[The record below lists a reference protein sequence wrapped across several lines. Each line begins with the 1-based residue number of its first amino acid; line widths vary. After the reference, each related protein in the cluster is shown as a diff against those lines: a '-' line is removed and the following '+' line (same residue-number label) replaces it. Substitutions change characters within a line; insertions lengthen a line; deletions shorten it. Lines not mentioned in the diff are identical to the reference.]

1 MKSPT
6 FNQCSQGRPDYG
18 VHCLYHDTIGIP
30 SRDSRANELQG
41 GSPPESWAAWANAV
55 WFRSSYPDD
64 KSTSHYR
71 INHRTK
77 TKKSKTKKRVSF
89 SDECV
94 EYDVPKYTETRSDK
108 LFISRCDIVRNNL
121 VSDSEFAQFG
131 EDRSALDRY
140 NDWLLNDQA
149 TKISGG
155 LYRGRLG
162 LVEKICASKVYVK
175 LIGDEGIVCIN
186 RSSIA
191 EGHYGSH
198 EVEIIHQNSLMS
210 QEDAREA
217 NKIPPPSQTTKA
229 RTRRSKRLAKKA
241 AQRRCTF

>member
-1 MKSPT
+1 MTVK
-6 FNQCSQGRPDYG
+6 
-18 VHCLYHDTIGIP
+18 
-30 SRDSRANELQG
+30 LQD

-55 WFRSSYPDD
+55 WSRPSYPDD
-64 KSTSHYR
+64 KTT
-71 INHRTK
+71 NHHRK
-77 TKKSKTKKRVSF
+77 KKKSKTKKRVSF
-89 SDECV
+89 SEECV

-108 LFISRCDIVRNNL
+108 LFISRFDIVRNNL

-155 LYRGRLG
+155 VYRGRLG

-175 LIGDEGIVCIN
+175 LIGDEGMVCIN

-198 EVEIIHQNSLMS
+198 EVEMIHQNSLMS
-210 QEDAREA
+210 REDASET
-217 NKIPPPSQTTKA
+217 NEVLPPSQTTEA
-229 RTRRSKRLAKKA
+229 RIRRSKRLAKKA
-241 AQRRCTF
+241 AQRRSTF

>member
-1 MKSPT
+1 MT
-6 FNQCSQGRPDYG
+6 
-18 VHCLYHDTIGIP
+18 V
-30 SRDSRANELQG
+30 ELED
-41 GSPPESWAAWANAV
+41 GSPPESWAAWANAI
-55 WFRSSYPDD
+55 WSRSSCPGD
-64 KSTSHYR
+64 KTTTYHR

-108 LFISRCDIVRNNL
+108 LFISHFDIARNNL
-121 VSDSEFAQFG
+121 VSESELAQFG
-131 EDRSALDRY
+131 EDILALDRY

-155 LYRGRLG
+155 VYRGRLG
-162 LVEKICASKVYVK
+162 LVERICASKVYVK
-175 LIGDEGIVCIN
+175 LINGDEGIVCIN

-198 EVEIIHQNSLMS
+198 EVEIIHQSSLLS
-210 QEDAREA
+210 RENANEA
-217 NKIPPPSQTTKA
+217 NGIPSTSQTTEA
-229 RTRRSKRLAKKA
+229 RIRRSKRLAKKA
-241 AQRRCTF
+241 AKRRCTF

>member
-1 MKSPT
+1 MT
-6 FNQCSQGRPDYG
+6 
-18 VHCLYHDTIGIP
+18 V
-30 SRDSRANELQG
+30 ELEE

-55 WFRSSYPDD
+55 WSRSSYPDD
-64 KSTSHYR
+64 KSTSYHR
-71 INHRTK
+71 INHHTK
-77 TKKSKTKKRVSF
+77 KKKSKAKKRVSF
-89 SDECV
+89 SDKCV

-108 LFISRCDIVRNNL
+108 LFISRFDIVRNNL

-155 LYRGRLG
+155 VYRGRLG

-175 LIGDEGIVCIN
+175 LIGRDEGMVCIN

-198 EVEIIHQNSLMS
+198 EVEIIHQSFLVS
-210 QEDAREA
+210 REDAREA
-217 NKIPPPSQTTKA
+217 IEIPPTSQTTEA
-229 RTRRSKRLAKKA
+229 RIRRSKRLAKKA

>member
-1 MKSPT
+1 MT
-6 FNQCSQGRPDYG
+6 
-18 VHCLYHDTIGIP
+18 V
-30 SRDSRANELQG
+30 ELEEG
-41 GSPPESWAAWANAV
+41 FSPESWAAWANAL
-55 WFRSSYPDD
+55 WSRSSYPDD
-64 KSTSHYR
+64 KSTSYHL
-71 INHRTK
+71 INHHTEK
-77 TKKSKTKKRVSF
+77 KKSKTKKRVSF
-89 SDECV
+89 SDKCV

-108 LFISRCDIVRNNL
+108 LFISRFDIVRNNL

-155 LYRGRLG
+155 VYRGRLG
-162 LVEKICASKVYVK
+162 LVEKICTSKVYVK
-175 LIGDEGIVCIN
+175 LIGVNEGMVCIN

-198 EVEIIHQNSLMS
+198 EVEIIHKNSLMS
-210 QEDAREA
+210 REDANEA
-217 NKIPPPSQTTKA
+217 NGIPTTSQTTEA
-229 RTRRSKRLAKKA
+229 RIRRSKRLAKKA